1 MVAAAGRT
9 RDFGRSSVVS
19 HQSSVVNQQAR
30 PTANSSQS
38 TADKDSAPFD
48 LASEF
53 DHTAAPFMALRKRA
67 KAINVK
73 SVEQID
79 RFAEEGKPVLI
90 DFMQFSCP
98 ACKAMDGT
106 IDQIAHEFR
115 GSAHVLKVNIAR
127 VPGAAQR
134 FKIKGTPTFV
144 LFGTSERS
152 QRKARRRGEEPGTR
166 KAIRRRWCR
175 RPSFTVSW

>member
-1 MVAAAGRT
+1 
-9 RDFGRSSVVS
+9 
-19 HQSSVVNQQAR
+19 
-30 PTANSSQS
+30 
-38 TADKDSAPFD
+38 
-48 LASEF
+48 
-53 DHTAAPFMALRKRA
+53 MAFRRRA

-73 SVEQID
+73 SIEQID
-79 RFAEEGKPVLI
+79 RFSEEGKPVLI

-106 IDQIAHEFR
+106 IDELAHEFR

-134 FKIKGTPTFV
+134 YKIKGTPTFV

-152 QRKARRRGEEPGTR
+152 QRKARRRGEEPGEKITQR
-166 KAIRRRWCR
+166 FRTTGVVQKSQLHRLLVTNGAD
-175 RPSFTVSW
+175 PAGE